1 MSVTKFAQVATLVAV
16 AFAGVAVASGT
27 ASAQPGER
35 HPLADSTCSAAQVEA
50 AMRDHAPGFAT
61 YLDEH
66 PDHRAKFQ
74 HMLSIPPEQRKVIIR
89 ERGQGGPELHEG
101 PGRVIFRDDDP
112 RFADMPRQMRV
123 VADTCHGY

>member
-1 MSVTKFAQVATLVAV
+1 MSVTRFAQVSVLAAV
-16 AFAGVAVASGT
+16 AFAGVVVASGT

-50 AMRDHAPGFAT
+50 AMRDHAPGFAA

-66 PDHRAKFQ
+66 PDRRVQFQ
-74 HMLSIPPEQRKVIIR
+74 RMFDAPPEQRKMIIR
-89 ERGQGGPELHEG
+89 ERGQGGPELPDG

>member
-1 MSVTKFAQVATLVAV
+1 MSVTRFTRVSVLATV
-16 AFAGVAVASGT
+16 AFAGMVVASGS
-27 ASAQPGER
+27 ASAQPDER

-50 AMRDHAPGFAT
+50 AMRDHAPGFAS

-66 PDHRAKFQ
+66 PDHRARFQ
-74 HMLSIPPEQRKVIIR
+74 HMLSIPPEQRKIIIR
-89 ERGQGGPELHEG
+89 ERGRGGPERPDG
-101 PGRVIFRDDDP
+101 PGRVIFRGDDP